1 MFNFTISMKSF
12 SNHFLISMPHMDD
25 PIFTKSLIYICEN
38 NSEGSL
44 GIIINK
50 PIVSKNAA
58 DIIEQTGLEN
68 IKPSFDIYFGGPVQ
82 VDRGFVLHLD
92 HNYSTDTQKVNEFIS
107 ITASRDIIQS
117 IASEGRPETSIIT
130 LGFAGWS
137 AGQIESEIKQ
147 NSWLTVPCD
156 ESLVFHTPSDD
167 LWKVAASTIGVD
179 VSLLVNEAGNA

>member
-1 MFNFTISMKSF
+1 MHNLKGQLLIAMPSLADLNFFQTVTLICDHNENGAMGLIINRPTNLSF
-12 SNHFLISMPHMDD
+12 SDLLHDLQIQAGNELK
-25 PIFTKSLIYICEN
+25 T
-38 NSEGSL
+38 
-44 GIIINK
+44 
-50 PIVSKNAA
+50 SK
-58 DIIEQTGLEN
+58 TV
-68 IKPSFDIYFGGPVQ
+68 YFGGPVQ

-92 HNYSTDTQKVNEFIS
+92 HNYSADTQKVNEFIS